1 MENLS
6 TITAFFGWCTLL
18 NIGLLAFSSVMISLL
33 NTPIKSIH
41 TKLIG
46 VSIEKLDELY
56 FSFLGNYKLAIFVF
70 NLVPYCALKLMT

>member
-6 TITAFFGWCTLL
+6 TITAFLGWCTLL
-18 NIGLLAFSSVMISLL
+18 NIGLLTFSTIMISLL

-41 TKLIG
+41 AKITG

-56 FSFLGNYKLAIFVF
+56 FAFLGNYKLAIFVF